1 MSTLPSALLLCERLD
16 IAGGVERF
24 ACELANHLAAQGWR
38 VALGSLDTPREA
50 VRYPLHPSVRVLAGA
65 ACPQPAAAR
74 TRLGRVWAMARHQ
87 WRLGRTLATL
97 IREAQADVVLLN
109 GLTTAASTLLWCRR
123 AEAARMVCCDH
134 NHFVARSRPW
144 QWLRARLYP
153 RVAALVSLT
162 QADAPRFARLNP
174 VTRVIANASAL
185 RAERPVDTAAPVALA
200 VGRHVAQKGFDRLL
214 QAWALLLPGR
224 PQAELR
230 IIGDGPLLAEHRALA
245 LRLGVA
251 GSVRFL
257 PPTPAMDQA
266 YRDAAVFV
274 LPSRYEGMPLVL
286 LEAQAMGLP
295 AVAFDCPT
303 GPAEVLSP
311 DSGRLVPDGDTAAL
325 ARALGELLDDPALRQ
340 RLGAAAIVRSA
351 QCFSPQRHNTAWTTL
366 LQAVALGAPVPEV
379 LA

>member
-1 MSTLPSALLLCERLD
+1 MSTPPSALLLCERLD

-50 VRYPLHPSVRVLAGA
+50 VRYPLHPAVRVLAGPA
-65 ACPQPAAAR
+65 RPVSAAA
-74 TRLGRVWAMARHQ
+74 TTGLGRLWAMARHQ
-87 WRLGRTLATL
+87 ARLGRTLAAQA
-97 IREAQADVVLLN
+97 RDAQADVVLLN

-134 NHFVARSRPW
+134 NHFLARSRPW

-153 RVAALVSLT
+153 RVAALVSLS

-185 RAERPVDTAAPVALA
+185 RAERPQDSAAPVVLA

-214 QAWALLLPGR
+214 QAWALVRPGR
-224 PQAELR
+224 PLAELR
-230 IIGDGPLLAEHRALA
+230 LIGDGPLLPEHQALA
-245 LRLGVA
+245 QHLSVA
-251 GSVRFL
+251 ASVRFL

-266 YRDAAVFV
+266 YRAAAVFV
-274 LPSRYEGMPLVL
+274 LSSRYEGMPLVL

-303 GPAEVLSP
+303 GPAEVIS
-311 DSGRLVPDGDTAAL
+311 SETGVLVPDGDIDGL
-325 ARALGELLDDPALRQ
+325 ARALGELLDDPTRRQ
-340 RLGAAAIVRSA
+340 RLGAAAIERS
-351 QCFSPQRHNTAWTTL
+351 QRLFSPQQHACAWTTL
-366 LQAVALGAPVPEV
+366 LQAVARRTPVPEV